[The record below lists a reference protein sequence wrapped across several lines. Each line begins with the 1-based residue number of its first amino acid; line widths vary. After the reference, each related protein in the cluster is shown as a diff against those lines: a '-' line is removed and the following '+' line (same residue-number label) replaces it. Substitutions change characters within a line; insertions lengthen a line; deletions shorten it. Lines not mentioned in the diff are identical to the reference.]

1 MKNIVEIYN
10 NSSEVRQKEM
20 RNYIN
25 GLGIGI
31 TLLTLIAI
39 MEDDDEPDTE
49 MIRTLKKF
57 SHDVFVTT
65 DLNRF
70 VNYTMVPASYGTMKN
85 ATRMVGEA
93 VRDDRVQR
101 TGPYG
106 AAGTS
111 KAMKTAKYDVAPF
124 AEVRKDIMNI
134 LYKGPKGKKETSSL
148 IR

>member
-1 MKNIVEIYN
+1 MKNIVELYN

-93 VRDDRVQR
+93 VQ
-101 TGPYG
+101 
-106 AAGTS
+106 
-111 KAMKTAKYDVAPF
+111 KAK
-124 AEVRKDIMNI
+124 RK
-134 LYKGPKGKKETSSL
+134 LVL
-148 IR
+148 